1 MRNNEEFDRLARQK
15 MNERSFA
22 FDELHWQ
29 KAQMM
34 IAPKKSNKRYFH
46 LLWLLIPVIA
56 TYLWIAETEAKRTF
70 VELNENQIDS
80 DSNKQ
85 EIISDKSTA
94 NSEQRSIDKKT
105 ESFNQNLP
113 NETTAPAKQDLTAKP
128 LENKIEDKTKN
139 NRSKDVSSVKTKS
152 NYLIKNEDKLINQT
166 TTKTISKLKS
176 SPALHSSDNQVEI
189 TSDLYTPVLEAQK
202 PNVSSQLNNSAA
214 QNSSTPYHELNKEN
228 ALLSPS
234 EELTQPLFESVDFM
248 ESIDGQFA
256 EDANV
261 LMHTKSIPVNLIKLW
276 KISLLAGLWNN
287 TTNITGLAPEA
298 WMASTNGVNSFGYGA
313 EVIRSYHHFGWG
325 TGLHYSN
332 YQETISVD
340 PKKINVNETYRYWY
354 LNPIDTTIWVITD
367 SVTNGNG
374 YTYIGYS
381 EERTIQVITAANG
394 TRTNSTIVREARKI
408 TNSVSYFEI
417 PLLADIHT
425 GKGNWLFGL
434 RGGPTFG
441 KLVVRTG
448 ALPNV
453 EGIGYQ
459 EFENSNM
466 RQWIPGYTIRAYADY
481 KVNSQWS
488 IGLQAGKRGLFGN
501 TLNGDAITRKTNA
514 LGGMVSLS
522 YLLRS
527 KDQ

>member
-1 MRNNEEFDRLARQK
+1 MKNNEEFDRLARQK

-22 FDELHWQ
+22 FDESQWQ

-34 IAPKKSNKRYFH
+34 IAPKKSNKRYIH

-56 TYLWIAETEAKRTF
+56 AYLSMTETDAKRTF
-70 VELNENQIDS
+70 IAQNENVIAS
-80 DSNKQ
+80 DSRKPD
-85 EIISDKSTA
+85 IISDKAFT
-94 NSEQRSIDKKT
+94 NSEQLSINKKT
-105 ESFNQNLP
+105 QPFNQNKSI
-113 NETTAPAKQDLTAKP
+113 ETSEFSKEDLNARA
-128 LENKIEDKTKN
+128 LDNKVEAT
-139 NRSKDVSSVKTKS
+139 KTKS
-152 NYLIKNEDKLINQT
+152 SLKVENYDNTSTHQGSKNSDKLFQQESSRISSNLKSTSVLPAHDKLI
-166 TTKTISKLKS
+166 
-176 SPALHSSDNQVEI
+176 DI
-189 TSDLYTPVLEAQK
+189 TSELKTPIIEAQK
-202 PNVSSQLNNSAA
+202 PDVSSQLNNSAA

-228 ALLSPS
+228 ALEPSFEEFNQSPYAS
-234 EELTQPLFESVDFM
+234 LEFI
-248 ESIDGQFA
+248 ESINGQFA
-256 EDANV
+256 EDENT
-261 LMHTKSIPVNLIKLW
+261 LMRTRSIPVNLIKLW